1 MPIYGVAN
9 NRRQQNRINARRKRD
24 KAVKQF
30 KEDHGVDQREVDAW
44 ACRIYFFFGCIPC
57 LILNFLGTVF
67 WEKLLRRSCD
77 ADCPTVHE
85 WCGCPQSVVFG
96 DATTKKDYSGMPHCE
111 PSHGGSPGH
120 YWADEAYQLPER
132 PGRSSQDAF
141 ELVMAAP
148 ESDREAL
155 YRRLAAPAEADETR
169 AEEAD
174 EKRGYA
180 GKKWPTPGAAAPPPP
195 ADEEAPPRDEESPPD
210 VAEFRRLLDVMP
222 EGAVRQRMV
231 LAGLDPNLLD
241 APDEAPPAVV
251 AAGRRCRRRAAVGS
265 EDRRERAARER
276 PDDRRVE
283 RDARADERAVLARD
297 AVPQERVGRLLL
309 LARRRRVVARGDEQ
323 RVGVG
328 ERREM
333 GLAAALV
340 GMREQRLL
348 PVGLGDLLLRAEV
361 RHAEEALGGAA
372 GLHRE
377 SRGAACL
384 LRYSSIVRPRGTA
397 SALRHHQ

>member
-148 ESDREAL
+148 ESEREAV
-155 YRRLAAPAEADETR
+155 YRRLAAPAEEADETR

-251 AAGRRCRRRAAVGS
+251 MVRPEHVTVEASPVAEPALPAMIAALRRQLPGLPPDGTTKEVVDAACADLGVDAPDAS
-265 EDRRERAARER
+265 LLERA
-276 PDDRRVE
+276 
-283 RDARADERAVLARD
+283 
-297 AVPQERVGRLLL
+297 RLCY
-309 LARRRRVVARGDEQ
+309 
-323 RVGVG
+323 
-328 ERREM
+328 
-333 GLAAALV
+333 
-340 GMREQRLL
+340 
-348 PVGLGDLLLRAEV
+348 AEV
-361 RHAEEALGGAA
+361 
-372 GLHRE
+372 
-377 SRGAACL
+377 
-384 LRYSSIVRPRGTA
+384 T
-397 SALRHHQ
+397 

>member
-57 LILNFLGTVF
+57 LILNFLGTIF

-141 ELVMAAP
+141 ELR
-148 ESDREAL
+148 SR
-155 YRRLAAPAEADETR
+155 T
-169 AEEAD
+169 
-174 EKRGYA
+174 
-180 GKKWPTPGAAAPPPP
+180 AAAPRGPRGGSRLSASPARSAGSRPPP
-195 ADEEAPPRDEESPPD
+195 GRPSP
-210 VAEFRRLLDVMP
+210 
-222 EGAVRQRMV
+222 
-231 LAGLDPNLLD
+231 
-241 APDEAPPAVV
+241 
-251 AAGRRCRRRAAVGS
+251 
-265 EDRRERAARER
+265 
-276 PDDRRVE
+276 
-283 RDARADERAVLARD
+283 
-297 AVPQERVGRLLL
+297 
-309 LARRRRVVARGDEQ
+309 
-323 RVGVG
+323 
-328 ERREM
+328 
-333 GLAAALV
+333 
-340 GMREQRLL
+340 
-348 PVGLGDLLLRAEV
+348 
-361 RHAEEALGGAA
+361 
-372 GLHRE
+372 
-377 SRGAACL
+377 
-384 LRYSSIVRPRGTA
+384 
-397 SALRHHQ
+397 